1 MPLAK
6 LVHLAQKCFPET
18 FLHYLSLIHLLLS
31 DHVFH
36 RVCLVIIL
44 HREEDF
50 LLLAHLY
57 QSFAIALLQEEVLG
71 NLLFIEDK
79 LLFLLH
85 FELLN
90 QLKCRS
96 FIVSHILV
104 PGVRKL
110 LKLKFLCTFDINE
123 FFFLSKAHVLFLSLL
138 LSSGKFLES
147 HFHHFGSCII
157 SGSLCIDTELIHNS
171 RKIKVDQS

>member
-1 MPLAK
+1 MLDLFLSVALDAFQECLQALLVPLSE
-6 LVHLAQKCFPET
+6 LVHFAQKCFSET
-18 FLHYLSLIHLLLS
+18 FLHDLSLIHFLLP

-36 RVCLVIIL
+36 RVRLVIIL

-50 LLLAHLY
+50 LLLAHLN
-57 QSFAIALLQEEVLG
+57 QSFAIALLQKEVLG
-71 NLLFIEDK
+71 YLLFIEDE

-104 PGVRKL
+104 PGV
-110 LKLKFLCTFDINE
+110 
-123 FFFLSKAHVLFLSLL
+123 
-138 LSSGKFLES
+138 
-147 HFHHFGSCII
+147 
-157 SGSLCIDTELIHNS
+157 
-171 RKIKVDQS
+171 